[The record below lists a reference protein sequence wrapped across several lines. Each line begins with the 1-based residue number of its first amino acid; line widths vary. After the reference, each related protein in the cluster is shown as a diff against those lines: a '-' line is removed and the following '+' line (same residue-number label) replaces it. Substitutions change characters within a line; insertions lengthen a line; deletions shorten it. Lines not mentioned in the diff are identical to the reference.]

1 MVGIPDTRRNAM
13 RHHFLLILALALIAG
28 PVSGSAQDAG
38 TAQGWR
44 HGVSLLGDLK
54 YPAGFQHFDYVDPS
68 APKGGTVR
76 LSAPGSFDSF
86 NFVPPKGVVG
96 GGIGYLYQS
105 LMASA
110 LDEASTQYGELADA
124 VRFPADYA
132 SATYRLNPKARWHD
146 GKPITPQDVVWSFET
161 LKANNPQQAFYY
173 KNVMKAEATGDH
185 EVTFTFD
192 KAGNRELPQIIGQLL
207 VLPKHWWTG
216 TDSSGKARDVTA
228 TTLEPPLGSGPY
240 RIKSFTPGRSIVYG
254 RVEDWWGADLPTAR
268 GSYNFDEVRFEYFLD
283 RDVMREAFKGD
294 AFDFRVEN
302 IAKDWATSYDIPAV
316 REGRIVKQE
325 FPDTSSGRM
334 QAFAFN
340 LRRDKFRDPRVR
352 RAFNEAFDFEEMNKT
367 LFFGL
372 YTRIDSYFA
381 GLDLASSGLPQGKE
395 LEILESVKD
404 KVPPEVFT
412 TPYKNP
418 VNGSNEERRANLR
431 NAVRLLKEAGWE
443 VRDRRLVNAAS
454 GEAMTIEILLDN
466 PAFERVALVYKQSLE
481 RLGIG
486 VTIRTVDTA
495 QFQKRQDDRD
505 FDLIIYGQGQ
515 SQSPGNEQREYWGS
529 DAADRPGS
537 ANIPGIKDPAVDAL
551 IDRVVYA
558 RDREELVAAT
568 KALDRLLMAG
578 SYVVPMWRSATI
590 RTLRWDRFASPK
602 TLPTQSLT
610 GGFPDVWWYD
620 ATRAAKVGATR

>member
-1 MVGIPDTRRNAM
+1 
-13 RHHFLLILALALIAG
+13 
-28 PVSGSAQDAG
+28 
-38 TAQGWR
+38 
-44 HGVSLLGDLK
+44 VSLLGDLK
-54 YPAGFQHFDYVDPS
+54 YPETFQHFDYVDPD

-76 LSAPGSFDSF
+76 LSTAGSFDSF

-96 GGIGYLYQS
+96 AGVGYLYQS

-110 LDEASTQYGELADA
+110 LDEASTQYGEIADA
-124 VRFPADYA
+124 VRFPADYS

-146 GKPITPQDVVWSFET
+146 GKPITPEDVVWSFET

-173 KNVMKAEATGDH
+173 KNVTKAEATGNH
-185 EVTFTFD
+185 EVTFTFE

-216 TDSSGKARDVTA
+216 TDASGKARDVTA

-240 RIKSFTPGRSIVYG
+240 RIKGFTPGRSIVYG

-302 IAKDWATSYDIPAV
+302 VAKDWATSYDIPAV

-381 GLDLASSGLPQGKE
+381 GLDLASSGSPQGKE
-395 LEILESVKD
+395 LEILESVRD

-418 VNGSNEERRANLR
+418 VNASNEERRANLR

-454 GEAMTIEILLDN
+454 GEAMTVEILLDN
-466 PAFERVALVYKQSLE
+466 PAFERIALVYKQSLE

-486 VTIRTVDTA
+486 VTIRTVDSA

-568 KALDRLLMAG
+568 KALDRVLMAG

-602 TLPTQSLT
+602 TLPSQSLT

>member
-1 MVGIPDTRRNAM
+1 MRR
-13 RHHFLLILALALIAG
+13 HLLLPLVLALIAS
-28 PVSGSAQDAG
+28 PTAASTQEAAPADA
-38 TAQGWR
+38 WR

-54 YPAGFQHFDYVDPS
+54 YPQGFRHFDYVDPA

-76 LSAPGSFDSF
+76 LSAAGSFDSF
-86 NFVPPKGVVG
+86 NFVPPKGVVAA
-96 GGIGYLYQS
+96 GIGYLYQS
-105 LMASA
+105 LMSSA
-110 LDEASTQYGELADA
+110 LDEASTQYGEIAEA
-124 VRFPADYA
+124 VRFPADYG

-146 GKPITPQDVVWSFET
+146 GKPITTEDVVWSFEV
-161 LKANNPQQAFYY
+161 LKANNPQQAYYY
-173 KNVMKAEATGDH
+173 KNVAKAEATGEH
-185 EVTFTFD
+185 EVTFTFE
-192 KAGNRELPQIIGQLL
+192 KAGNRELPQIIGQLV

-216 TDSSGKARDVTA
+216 TDASGKARDVTA
-228 TTLEPPLGSGPY
+228 TSLEPPLGSGPY
-240 RIKSFTPGRSIVYG
+240 RIKTFAPGRNIVYG
-254 RVEDWWGADLPTAR
+254 RVEDWWGADLPTAK
-268 GSYNFDEVRFEYFLD
+268 GTYNFDEVRFEYFLD

-294 AFDFRVEN
+294 AFDFRAEN

-325 FPDTSSGRM
+325 FPDASSGRM

-418 VNGSNEERRANLR
+418 VNASNEERRANLR

-443 VRDRRLVNAAS
+443 VRDRRLVNVAS
-454 GEAMTIEILLDN
+454 GEAMTVEILLDN

-486 VTIRTVDTA
+486 VSIRSVDTA
-495 QFQKRQDDRD
+495 QFQKREDDRD

-529 DAADRPGS
+529 DAAGRPGS
-537 ANIPGIKDPAVDAL
+537 ANIPGIKDPAVDVL

-568 KALDRLLMAG
+568 KALDRVLMTG

-602 TLPTQSLT
+602 VLPSQSLT

-620 ATRAAKVGATR
+620 AARAAKVGATR

>member
-1 MVGIPDTRRNAM
+1 MRR
-13 RHHFLLILALALIAG
+13 HLLLPLVLALIAS
-28 PVSGSAQDAG
+28 PTAASAQEAAPADA
-38 TAQGWR
+38 WR

-54 YPAGFQHFDYVDPS
+54 YPQGFRHFDYVDPA

-76 LSAPGSFDSF
+76 LSAAGSFDSF
-86 NFVPPKGVVG
+86 NFVPPKGVVAA
-96 GGIGYLYQS
+96 GIGYLYQS
-105 LMASA
+105 LMSSA
-110 LDEASTQYGELADA
+110 LDEASTQYGEIAEA
-124 VRFPADYA
+124 VRFPADYG

-146 GKPITPQDVVWSFET
+146 GKPITTEDVVWSFEV
-161 LKANNPQQAFYY
+161 LKANNPQQAYYY
-173 KNVMKAEATGDH
+173 KNVAKAEATGEH
-185 EVTFTFD
+185 EVTFTFE
-192 KAGNRELPQIIGQLL
+192 KAGNRELPQIIGQLV

-216 TDSSGKARDVTA
+216 TDASGKARDVTA
-228 TTLEPPLGSGPY
+228 TSLEPPLGSGPY
-240 RIKSFTPGRSIVYG
+240 RIKTFAPGRNIVYG
-254 RVEDWWGADLPTAR
+254 RVEDWWGADLPTAK
-268 GSYNFDEVRFEYFLD
+268 GTYNFDEVRFEYFLD

-294 AFDFRVEN
+294 AFDFRAEN

-325 FPDTSSGRM
+325 FPDASSGRM

-418 VNGSNEERRANLR
+418 VNASNEERRANLR

-443 VRDRRLVNAAS
+443 VRDRRLVNVAS
-454 GEAMTIEILLDN
+454 GEAMTVEILLDN

-486 VTIRTVDTA
+486 VSIRSVDTA
-495 QFQKRQDDRD
+495 QFQKREDDRD

-529 DAADRPGS
+529 DAAGRPGS
-537 ANIPGIKDPAVDAL
+537 ANIPGIKDPAVDVL

-568 KALDRLLMAG
+568 KALDRVLMAG

-602 TLPTQSLT
+602 VLPSQSLT

-620 ATRAAKVGATR
+620 AARAAKVGATR